1 MALST
6 PISRSTAACDA
17 SHAMNHDS
25 FSEYG
30 RCFAAV
36 CHHKQGHTRYVHSMG
51 APVTASAKKVYVL
64 ILDPAEAL

>member
-1 MALST
+1 
-6 PISRSTAACDA
+6 
-17 SHAMNHDS
+17 MNHDS